1 MRITG
6 RVQWFNDTKGY
17 GLIHSDRGEDVL
29 VRSAAIQ
36 GEGFGS
42 LEQGQTVE
50 FEIARGGPNGPEAEK
65 VVAVGGG
72 LTIE

>member
-1 MRITG
+1 VRSTG
-6 RVQWFNDTKGY
+6 RVQWYNDTKGY

-36 GEGFGS
+36 GEGFRS
-42 LEQGQTVE
+42 LEPGQTVA
-50 FEIARGGPNGPEAEK
+50 FEIARGPNGPEAEK

-72 LTIE
+72 VTTE